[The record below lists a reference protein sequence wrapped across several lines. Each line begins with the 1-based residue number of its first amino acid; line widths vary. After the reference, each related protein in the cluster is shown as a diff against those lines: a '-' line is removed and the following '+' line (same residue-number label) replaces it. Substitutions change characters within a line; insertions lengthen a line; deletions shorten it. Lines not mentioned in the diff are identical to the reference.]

1 MSETPLY
8 IKNIPYEIST
18 ETLFERI
25 RRLPKPVLLDSNGSK
40 GIDIIAAAPCATI
53 FSGNGETIVSSLQE
67 PEMRFHN
74 CPFQVL
80 EQQLSAFPR
89 CSEGDLPFTGGA
101 IGSFS
106 YDLGRNL
113 HSVGSQAP
121 SEFELPEMDVGI
133 YLWAIMR
140 NHNSSEALFVA
151 RPECSKQTRDAVLAL
166 ILGEHKVEKKSPVQ
180 FELKEKF
187 QSNLSFEQYSEG
199 FRRIIS
205 YIEAGDC
212 YQVNYAQCYQ
222 AAYQGDEWQA
232 YLKLRAITDGSFSGF
247 MQNDGYTLLSLSP
260 ERFIRVNSSQVETK
274 PIKGTRPRSDNLKRD
289 QKNAQLL
296 RNSTKDRAENL
307 MIVDLMRNDISKNCA
322 LGSIEVT
329 ELFDIESYSNV
340 HHMVSTVKGQLAD
353 GNTATQLLRD
363 CFPGGSITGA
373 PKLRAMQIIEEL
385 EPHRRSFYC
394 GSLGYLGFNGNMDTN
409 IAIRTLIAHNNQL
422 YCWGGGAIVADSDVE
437 NEYQESY
444 IKISNLIN
452 LLSKTTDSS
461 KTTDDREISG
471 NLMEEYE
478 AS

>member
-1 MSETPLY
+1 MSKTSLY
-8 IKNIPYEIST
+8 IKGIPYKIST

-25 RRLPKPVLLDSNGSK
+25 RRLPKPVLLDSNGNK
-40 GIDIIAAAPCATI
+40 GIDIFAAAPCTTI
-53 FSGNGETIVSSLQE
+53 VSRNGETIVSSLHG
-67 PEMRFHN
+67 PEMRVHD

-80 EQQLSAFPR
+80 EKQLSAFPR
-89 CSEGDLPFTGGA
+89 CSESDLPFTGGA
-101 IGSFS
+101 IGIFS

-113 HSVGSQAP
+113 HSVGSQTP
-121 SEFELPEMDVGI
+121 SDFELPEMDVGI
-133 YLWAIMR
+133 YLWAIIR
-140 NHNSSEALFVA
+140 NHNSSEAFFVA
-151 RPECSKQTRDAVLAL
+151 RPECSKEFRNAALAL
-166 ILGEHKVEKKSPVQ
+166 ILGENKAAKKLPKQ

-187 QSNLSFEQYSEG
+187 QSNLSFKQYSEG
-199 FRRIIS
+199 FRRAIN

-212 YQVNYAQCYQ
+212 YQVNYAQRFQ
-222 AAYQGDEWQA
+222 AVYQGEEWQA
-232 YLKLRAITDGSFSGF
+232 YLKLRTITDGSFSGF
-247 MQNDGYTLLSLSP
+247 IQNDGYALLSLSP
-260 ERFIRVNSSQVETK
+260 ERFIKVRSGQVETK
-274 PIKGTRPRSDNLKRD
+274 PIKGTRPRSDNLKQD
-289 QKNAQLL
+289 QKNAELL
-296 RNSTKDRAENL
+296 SNSTKDRAENL

-322 LGSIEVT
+322 LGSVEVT

-340 HHMVSTVKGQLAD
+340 HHMVSTIKGQLAE

-444 IKISNLIN
+444 IKVSNLLDI
-452 LLSKTTDSS
+452 LSKTTDSS